1 MCEFVLL
8 MLKFAIAIDDE
19 KWQMKIITI
28 PKVSLGCQNV
38 TWVTIQYSTLVQLS
52 FCFVLFNM
60 ISHTLGVRL
69 FTSIIDVKEY

>member
-28 PKVSLGCQNV
+28 PKCHLDAKMSLE
-38 TWVTIQYSTLVQLS
+38 WQYNIPL
-52 FCFVLFNM
+52 
-60 ISHTLGVRL
+60 
-69 FTSIIDVKEY
+69 